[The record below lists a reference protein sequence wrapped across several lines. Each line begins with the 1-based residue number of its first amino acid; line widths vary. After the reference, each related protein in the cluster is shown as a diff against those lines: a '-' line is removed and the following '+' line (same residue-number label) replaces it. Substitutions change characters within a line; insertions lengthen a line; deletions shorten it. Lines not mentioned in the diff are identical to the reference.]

1 MRLGTLRQI
10 STRRWVS
17 SKVNRRPPATTFPG
31 ILAPH
36 TATSYLIGVRPMMET
51 RQRRT
56 MMTNGQES
64 KQTSQKDNV
73 TSSNGDSSTNMN
85 VDASVLSLGLSLG
98 LARGRSHSHDGK
110 DDHGHSHGI
119 GSLLSHSHSH
129 GHAHTN
135 DLLKETTDNM
145 TTSTATGSFLSNPA
159 ARITWIGLAVNLL
172 LAISKGAGG
181 IYFKSQALVADAL
194 HSLSDLVSDFL
205 TLATVNMLAKVGT
218 PDHFPMGY
226 GKMETVGSILIC
238 MTLLFAG
245 ISVGW
250 SSLLNLLEFFVPP
263 NVFDVLSTVQLGH
276 SHTHLPMDINHLAHS
291 HDHSLLTP
299 TAPNSAVDSSRHE
312 VPNINAAWLAGG
324 SIIVK
329 EILYRKTMKVA
340 LATNSKV
347 LVANAWHH
355 RVDSLSAAIALVS
368 VAGGVM
374 FNVAWLDSVGGLAV
388 SFLIVKAGS
397 DAFKSA
403 WNEII
408 DKGEPKDSETYYKV
422 EDILADVKPEDF
434 DITELSVLSSG
445 ANINVFAELSTAN
458 EYTLSQLNAIE
469 SNLVSELRTN
479 DSFVRKIVISF
490 KHTKPLDK

>member
-1 MRLGTLRQI
+1 M
-10 STRRWVS
+10 
-17 SKVNRRPPATTFPG
+17 A
-31 ILAPH
+31 
-36 TATSYLIGVRPMMET
+36 
-51 RQRRT
+51 
-56 MMTNGQES
+56 
-64 KQTSQKDNV
+64 
-73 TSSNGDSSTNMN
+73 
-85 VDASVLSLGLSLG
+85 
-98 LARGRSHSHDGK
+98 
-110 DDHGHSHGI
+110 
-119 GSLLSHSHSH
+119 
-129 GHAHTN
+129 
-135 DLLKETTDNM
+135 
-145 TTSTATGSFLSNPA
+145 TSTATGSFLSNPA
-159 ARITWIGLAVNLL
+159 ARITWIGLAVNLV
-172 LAISKGAGG
+172 LAISKGVGG

-226 GKMETVGSILIC
+226 GKIETVGSILIC

-250 SSLLNLLEFFVPP
+250 SSLLNLLEFVIPP
-263 NVFDVLSTVQLGH
+263 NVYDILSSVQLGH
-276 SHTHLPMDINHLAHS
+276 SHTHLPGMEDPHHS
-291 HDHSLLTP
+291 HSHSHTGG
-299 TAPNSAVDSSRHE
+299 TQNHVTTTTVQQ

-329 EILYRKTMKVA
+329 EILYHKTMKVA

-355 RVDSLSAAIALVS
+355 RVDSLTAAIALIS

-388 SFLIVKAGS
+388 SFLIVKAGT
-397 DAFKSA
+397 DAFKSS

-408 DKGEPKDSETYYKV
+408 DKGEPKNSETYYKV
-422 EDILADVKPEDF
+422 EDILTDVKPADF
-434 DITELSVLSSG
+434 DISELSVLSSG

-458 EYTLSQLNAIE
+458 EYTLSQLNDIE
-469 SNLVSELRTN
+469 DKLVAELRTH

-490 KHTKPLDK
+490 KQKEL

>member
-1 MRLGTLRQI
+1 MHLRTIRQI
-10 STRRWVS
+10 SSRRWIS
-17 SKVNRRPPATTFPG
+17 LNANKRPPSTFNPRFKS
-31 ILAPH
+31 PFF
-36 TATSYLIGVRPMMET
+36 RPPVDLK
-51 RQRRT
+51 QRRSIMNGKDRQQELSQT
-56 MMTNGQES
+56 LGQELS
-64 KQTSQKDNV
+64 QTLGIEQRLAQNLTPSH
-73 TSSNGDSSTNMN
+73 
-85 VDASVLSLGLSLG
+85 SLTL
-98 LARGRSHSHDGK
+98 SHSHSHTDTH
-110 DDHGHSHGI
+110 DHPHGI
-119 GSLLSHSHSH
+119 GSLLGHSHSH
-129 GHAHTN
+129 GHVHTN
-135 DLLKETTDNM
+135 DLLKETTNNM
-145 TTSTATGSFLSNPA
+145 ATSTATGSFLSNPA
-159 ARITWIGLAVNLL
+159 ARITWIGLAVNLV
-172 LAISKGAGG
+172 LAISKGVGG

-226 GKMETVGSILIC
+226 GKIETVGSILIC

-250 SSLLNLLEFFVPP
+250 SSLLNLLEFVIPP
-263 NVFDVLSTVQLGH
+263 NVYDILSSVQLGH
-276 SHTHLPMDINHLAHS
+276 SHTHLPGMEDPHHS
-291 HDHSLLTP
+291 HSHSHTGG
-299 TAPNSAVDSSRHE
+299 TQNHVTTTTMQQ

-329 EILYRKTMKVA
+329 EILYHKTMKVA

-355 RVDSLSAAIALVS
+355 RVDSLTAAIALIS

-388 SFLIVKAGS
+388 SFLIVKAGT
-397 DAFKSA
+397 DAFKSS

-408 DKGEPKDSETYYKV
+408 DKGEPKNSETYYKV
-422 EDILADVKPEDF
+422 EDILTDVKPADF
-434 DITELSVLSSG
+434 DISELSVLSSG

-458 EYTLSQLNAIE
+458 EYTLSQLNDIE
-469 SNLVSELRTN
+469 DKLVAELRTH

-490 KHTKPLDK
+490 KQKEL